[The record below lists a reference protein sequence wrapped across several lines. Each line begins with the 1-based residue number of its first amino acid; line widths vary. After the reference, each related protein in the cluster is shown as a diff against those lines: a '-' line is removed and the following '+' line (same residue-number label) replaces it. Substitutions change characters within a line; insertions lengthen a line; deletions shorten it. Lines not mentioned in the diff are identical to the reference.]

1 MPQRK
6 MFGVVLGL
14 ALAAVR
20 WHAFSAEEKGAPEPR
35 AANARARRDAAKKVY
50 EGSWQHH
57 LQAPED
63 MPLNLTYFHGWSVRW
78 LQAERDLGQT
88 KAEQITALEGHLKR
102 MQFFKD
108 LLDQARREGNASA
121 YEPQAAEF
129 FVLEAEDWLAA
140 AKAEQK

>member
-1 MPQRK
+1 
-6 MFGVVLGL
+6 
-14 ALAAVR
+14 
-20 WHAFSAEEKGAPEPR
+20 
-35 AANARARRDAAKKVY
+35 
-50 EGSWQHH
+50 
-57 LQAPED
+57 
-63 MPLNLTYFHGWSVRW
+63 
-78 LQAERDLGQT
+78 
-88 KAEQITALEGHLKR
+88 